1 MRVSQKRYGVAVR
14 GRWRTV
20 AYENTE
26 GGAVETAAGGT
37 GAGGGT
43 EPGASDSLRTF
54 GAFVQA
60 LREHAGLSREE
71 FGDLVRFSKHTVAS
85 VEQGRQMPDREFV
98 ERAEASLGNTGALR
112 RAAPHLSRQAGLASW
127 FREWARLEATAI
139 SLYTYE
145 CRVVPGLLQTEAYAR
160 AVSLNV
166 PPLPDPEKLE
176 QRITARLARQE
187 LLAVT
192 RKPPTAFSFIVE
204 QAVLERWT
212 GGEEVTR
219 ELFDHLVGLIERN
232 WNVEFQVMPT
242 RQPSHAGLDGPMR
255 LAETPDNRWFAYS
268 EGQQN
273 GRLIANAKEISLLQ
287 HRYAK
292 LRSQALTPEDSLGL
306 LTRLRGAL

>member
-1 MRVSQKRYGVAVR
+1 M
-14 GRWRTV
+14 
-20 AYENTE
+20 AYENTDDSFA
-26 GGAVETAAGGT
+26 GPTAGGT
-37 GAGGGT
+37 GAGAGT
-43 EPGASDSLRTF
+43 EPGMSDSLRTF

-71 FGDLVRFSKHTVAS
+71 FGDHVRFSKHTVAS
-85 VEQGRQMPDREFV
+85 IEQGRRMPDRDFV
-98 ERAEASLGNTGALR
+98 ERAEAALGNTGALR
-112 RAAPHLSRQAGLASW
+112 KAAPHLSRQAGLASW
-127 FREWARLEATAI
+127 FRQWARVEATAI

-160 AVSLNV
+160 AVSLDV
-166 PPLPDPEKLE
+166 PPLPDPDKLE
-176 QRITARLARQE
+176 ERIAARLARQE

-212 GGEEVTR
+212 GGEAVTR
-219 ELFDHLVGLIERN
+219 ELYDHVVELLTAN
-232 WNVEFQVMPT
+232 WNVELQIMPT
-242 RQPSHAGLDGPMR
+242 RQPSHSGMDGPMQ

-287 HRYAK
+287 QRYAK
-292 LRSQALTPEDSLGL
+292 LRSQALPPEDSLGL
-306 LTRLRGAL
+306 LKRLRGAL